1 MPGLGQTNNNQTNQM
16 TKSNIIKITAKKD
29 YCTIETMADGRISVG
44 AIMLEPGELAAF
56 ISMLETLL
64 PEAK

>member
-1 MPGLGQTNNNQTNQM
+1 M

-44 AIMLEPGELAAF
+44 AITLEPGELAAF